1 MPVAVAWVVD
11 LVVLI
16 IGVVIV
22 GRQVVV
28 LVVRVLTARVLVPV
42 AHAHVG
48 IVISCIGIVSDISV
62 VTYIGHRGHLV
73 GLGFVGVHVRVEWGR
88 IAVQIGVLAH
98 VDK

>member
-22 GRQVVV
+22 GRQVEV
-28 LVVRVLTARVLVPV
+28 LVVRVLVPV

-48 IVISCIGIVSDISV
+48 IVISCIGIVSDIGV
-62 VTYIGHRGHLV
+62 VTYISHRGHLV

-88 IAVQIGVLAH
+88 IAVQVGVLAH